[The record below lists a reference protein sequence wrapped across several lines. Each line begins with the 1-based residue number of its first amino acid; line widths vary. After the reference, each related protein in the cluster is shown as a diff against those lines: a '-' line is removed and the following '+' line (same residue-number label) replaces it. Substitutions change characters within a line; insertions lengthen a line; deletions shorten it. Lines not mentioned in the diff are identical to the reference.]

1 MSAASCA
8 ASAPS
13 CGPPPASAVDLQ
25 LTALEAALQ
34 APLPAE
40 RDAPVYFPDCA
51 TPRPD
56 DGGRYPY
63 QRVGQ
68 DLLAAPFAKNLLVAS
83 PTGSGKTRLIED
95 CVALARARGER
106 LYVAEPL
113 IALVEQIYT
122 RLGGADV
129 AMRTGPSRKGAADAP
144 IVVCTYEVLARIVAA
159 ETDALDGCPR
169 IVIDEFHFLGGDR
182 GPVLAEILTCC
193 RAGRELVALSGT
205 MPNVQQLAAHMGR
218 INGFPTY
225 VVGAPQRPV
234 QIQFYHYSAQ
244 EDRLRTL
251 RPSVRPPAFDA
262 RRVGGLGD
270 RQALL
275 RFVDQL
281 GAHDSHPT
289 LIVAFSCARLDQ
301 MADWA
306 AARDFSTRASRCLVT
321 VAFAR
326 LLEQLPAVDAPLFA
340 PYRAWALRGVAVH
353 HSHAPVP
360 YLELVSW
367 LAERRAL
374 ALVFSSSTL
383 SAGINLPVRTVALAA
398 ARVPQ
403 KAPDGTLVHLDI
415 SPLLFHQL
423 VGRAGRPGF
432 ETVGYCVILTRD
444 YGGYETA
451 QALMQ
456 CRLPPIVPLGG
467 YAPGEVL
474 RALRQQRRLVYEAL
488 CFGDAAAHACVL
500 RAERDAGLAAAALR
514 LLPDPARGPALCA
527 AARLAEAVPHQTRF
541 LQHARPTGP
550 PRTLV
555 LVPWGFEVRAGP
567 PGDGEGHALTAA
579 RGAKRWPFEDALA
592 LAALRKQLEALG
604 AFAEAPPLE
613 QRVASVQYVAQR
625 SARALR
631 EAPEAD
637 TYRAALQELGPCV
650 ADETL
655 TPLGLAACELRT
667 CGQPHQALA
676 ALLQCGALAW
686 PAALAF
692 ASQVL
697 AEGSGDDAELPLPP
711 DLQAALARLP
721 ARTARSWT
729 AAVLR
734 WAEGAELVDL
744 AAALPVGCF
753 CRHVTRVA
761 DACEELAE
769 ALRALGA
776 AAGGEPFL
784 AAQQQIVRGLPFA
797 KRGAWKAAVVELDAA
812 PAADPARCGGL
823 DLEALFGADEEPL
836 T

>member
-1 MSAASCA
+1 
-8 ASAPS
+8 
-13 CGPPPASAVDLQ
+13 
-25 LTALEAALQ
+25 
-34 APLPAE
+34 
-40 RDAPVYFPDCA
+40 
-51 TPRPD
+51 
-56 DGGRYPY
+56 
-63 QRVGQ
+63 
-68 DLLAAPFAKNLLVAS
+68 
-83 PTGSGKTRLIED
+83 
-95 CVALARARGER
+95 
-106 LYVAEPL
+106 
-113 IALVEQIYT
+113 
-122 RLGGADV
+122 
-129 AMRTGPSRKGAADAP
+129 
-144 IVVCTYEVLARIVAA
+144 
-159 ETDALDGCPR
+159 
-169 IVIDEFHFLGGDR
+169 
-182 GPVLAEILTCC
+182 
-193 RAGRELVALSGT
+193 
-205 MPNVQQLAAHMGR
+205 
-218 INGFPTY
+218 
-225 VVGAPQRPV
+225 
-234 QIQFYHYSAQ
+234 
-244 EDRLRTL
+244 
-251 RPSVRPPAFDA
+251 
-262 RRVGGLGD
+262 
-270 RQALL
+270 
-275 RFVDQL
+275 
-281 GAHDSHPT
+281 
-289 LIVAFSCARLDQ
+289 
-301 MADWA
+301 
-306 AARDFSTRASRCLVT
+306 
-321 VAFAR
+321 
-326 LLEQLPAVDAPLFA
+326 
-340 PYRAWALRGVAVH
+340 
-353 HSHAPVP
+353 
-360 YLELVSW
+360 
-367 LAERRAL
+367 
-374 ALVFSSSTL
+374 
-383 SAGINLPVRTVALAA
+383 
-398 ARVPQ
+398 
-403 KAPDGTLVHLDI
+403 
-415 SPLLFHQL
+415 
-423 VGRAGRPGF
+423 
-432 ETVGYCVILTRD
+432 
-444 YGGYETA
+444 
-451 QALMQ
+451 
-456 CRLPPIVPLGG
+456 
-467 YAPGEVL
+467 
-474 RALRQQRRLVYEAL
+474 
-488 CFGDAAAHACVL
+488 
-500 RAERDAGLAAAALR
+500 
-514 LLPDPARGPALCA
+514 
-527 AARLAEAVPHQTRF
+527 
-541 LQHARPTGP
+541 
-550 PRTLV
+550 
-555 LVPWGFEVRAGP
+555 VRAGP

-592 LAALRKQLEALG
+592 LASLRKQLEALG

-676 ALLQCGALAW
+676 ALLQSGALAW